1 MALPKAYLV
10 QMRDAER
17 YHWWKPIPALI
28 LAFVFY
34 CLLITAL
41 ILAAWQFAG
50 FDSAVDLS
58 QGTEGFDLQ
67 QFTDSLDSTDPVVLG
82 TLCGSIICMLPCTG
96 LALKIFGL
104 GGIRGLSSVEGHLR
118 WNSLARLMLPMLAVF
133 ALGIAAEVALASFLG
148 GGAPAFQLPSL
159 ELLLVILILVPLQSL
174 TEEYVYRGAIMQ
186 ILGSWIPL
194 ALIPLVLQALLFMA
208 SHGYNLYGLIGTGV
222 FGLMAGII
230 VLQTGGLEAAISIHA
245 ANNMC
250 TFLASA
256 LIVGE
261 GSALAG
267 DVTLMNLAF
276 MVVLHLA
283 GYIIVWRI
291 SRKHGW
297 LAQDSAPKP
306 QHFRRS

>member
-1 MALPKAYLV
+1 MKLPKTYLV
-10 QMRDAER
+10 RMKQSAR
-17 YHWWKPIPALI
+17 YRWWKPLPALL

-34 CLLITAL
+34 CLLIAAL
-41 ILAAWQFAG
+41 IIAAWQLLGFGSAAG
-50 FDSAVDLS
+50 LS
-58 QGTEGFDLQ
+58 QGAEGFDLQ
-67 QFTDSLDSTDPVVLG
+67 QFTDSLDSTDPVALG
-82 TLCGSIICMLPCTG
+82 ALCASIICMLPCTG

-104 GGIRGLSSVEGHLR
+104 GGLKGLSSVEGHLR
-118 WNSLARLMLPMLAVF
+118 WNRMVRLMLPMLAVF

-159 ELLLVILILVPLQSL
+159 ELVLVILILVPLQSL
-174 TEEYVYRGAIMQ
+174 AEEYVYRGALMQ

-222 FGLMAGII
+222 FGLIAGII
-230 VLQTGGLEAAISIHA
+230 VLETGGLEAAISIHA

-261 GSALAG
+261 GSALSS
-267 DVTLMNLAF
+267 DVTPMNLAF
-276 MVVLHLA
+276 MVALHLV
-283 GYIIVWRI
+283 GYIVAWRI

-297 LAQDSAPKP
+297 LVQESAPKP
-306 QHFRRS
+306 QHFRQG